1 MLGELKVRIGA
12 DLSSMRKAFREANG
26 DVVRLGRQMQGVGKS
41 MSAYVTAPIVALGAL
56 SVRAWDKQAK
66 AIAAVENGIRS
77 TGGVAGR
84 TIEQLTAQASEL
96 QQTSLFGDEEIL
108 TGVTQQMLTFGKVA
122 GDQFDRA
129 QVAVLDLS
137 AKLGTDLQSSAIM
150 VGKALNDPVR
160 GITAMSRAGVQFS
173 DSQKEVIKNLAETG
187 RIAEA
192 QNLILDELEVQ
203 YGGTAAA
210 AARAG
215 TGPLKQF
222 TNNVGDLSEQF
233 GQLILVALN
242 PVINLLNDLTLRFQ
256 ALPVP
261 VKASILV
268 VAGLAAAAGPLL
280 VALGTLLVVLPKIR
294 AALLAVNRSTLILTA
309 KIIAITAVVAA
320 FAAAAYLIYKNW
332 AGISAFFRDLWQ
344 GVVSATTAAMG
355 LVQARVEGAF
365 LRLIRTMS
373 GLGAKL
379 LEPARR
385 VAEALGADDVASTIE
400 GVQARIEN
408 IVSPEAV
415 AASAANVARLSADLR
430 SAGDK
435 IGDTFQAAG
444 GSIRAELAAATAD
457 ARSAVAGAMATMD
470 DLGSGVGESVAAA
483 AGDVSTAT
491 AETRSQLD
499 GIRDSLRTTLLGIE
513 RMTEAGQMTPLDAGR
528 ARLDALRGAMAS
540 AAQVA
545 GGDGAAAFRRYA
557 DEFRSMMA
565 EQTAAFDLIQRRA
578 PKLAA
583 DDVVGRF
590 RLPRLA
596 REQAPGLDES
606 QLEMAYAYRTAF
618 VAIEDAVVGVAQAV
632 GDAVGEM
639 VAFRNPLESLK
650 AAAVSLGQGIIGVF
664 SDVAASIAAAI
675 AKALILKGLSA
686 VFNAGTGGIGGFIG
700 SAIATIA
707 GGAGLSNAV
716 AGGGGVSAGGLI
728 PAISVNVSTGGARA
742 VPGGIFIPHQV
753 SVASVRTGLQEELRI
768 GSGPG
773 VLQ

>member
-129 QVAVLDLS
+129 QVATLDLS

-222 TNNVGDLSEQF
+222 TNNLGDLTEQF

-256 ALPVP
+256 ALPAP

-332 AGISAFFRDLWQ
+332 SGISAFFRDLWQ

-355 LVQARVEGAF
+355 LVQARVEGGF

-385 VAEALGADDVASTIE
+385 VAEALGADDVASTIA

-415 AASAANVARLSADLR
+415 AASAANAARLSADLR
-430 SAGDK
+430 AAGDK
-435 IGDTFQAAG
+435 IGDTFRLAG

-470 DLGSGVGESVAAA
+470 DLGSEVGGSVAAA

-513 RMTEAGQMTPLDAGR
+513 RMTEAGQMTPLEAGR
-528 ARLDALRGAMAS
+528 ARLDALRRAMTS
-540 AAQVA
+540 AAEVA
-545 GGDGAAAFRRYA
+545 GGDGTAAFRRYA

-565 EQTAAFDLIQRRA
+565 EQTAAFDMIARKQPDVRVEDVMGAA
-578 PKLAA
+578 PAI
-583 DDVVGRF
+583 
-590 RLPRLA
+590 RLPR
-596 REQAPGLDES
+596 EVEPGLDDS
-606 QLEMAYAYRTAF
+606 KLQLVYGYQVAF
-618 VAIEDAVVGVAQAV
+618 DALRSSVDGVSAAI
-632 GDAVGEM
+632 GDAIGEL
-639 VAFRNPLESLK
+639 FSFETPLSNLRD
-650 AAAVSLGQGIIGVF
+650 AATSLGRSLSAVFRGVVSDIG
-664 SDVAASIAAAI
+664 AAI
-675 AKALILKGLSA
+675 AKALILKGVMA
-686 VFNAGTGGIGGFIG
+686 VFGGGTGGFGGFIG
-700 SAIATIA
+700 TAVSSVA
-707 GGAGLSNAV
+707 GSAGLSNAV
-716 AGGGGVSAGGLI
+716 AA
-728 PAISVNVSTGGARA
+728 PALAVNVSQSFGAAQA
-742 VPGGIFIPHQV
+742 VPGGVFIPNHLV
-753 SVASVRTGLQEELRI
+753 VGMVRSGLLEERRM
-768 GSGPG
+768 GQGPG
-773 VLQ
+773 TV